1 MNKSILIKGGMV
13 VTLVAVAAVL
23 YSQFGEYASLVYIKE
38 QQAAFKEYYE
48 GHKAQIL
55 AIFFI
60 GYVAVT
66 ALSLPG
72 AAIMTL
78 LAGALFGLF
87 VGVLV
92 VSFASSI
99 GATLAFLVA
108 RFVLGESLQKKYG
121 DKLQKIN
128 DGIAKEG
135 KFYLFTMRLIP
146 AFPFFLI
153 NILMGLTTLPAISFY
168 WVSQVGMLAGTVVF
182 VFAGTQLASI
192 DSIGGILSPGLIAA
206 FVALG
211 VFPLAAKKAIAFV
224 HRRVHKDSDH
234 EAVPTDKQE

>member
-1 MNKSILIKGGMV
+1 MNKSVVIKIAVVLGLVVFAGG
-13 VTLVAVAAVL
+13 L
-23 YSQFGEYASLVYIKE
+23 YSQFGEYASLDYIKE
-38 QQAAFKEYYE
+38 QQAEFKEYYA
-48 GHKAQIL
+48 GNKLRVL
-55 AIFFI
+55 AIFFA
-60 GYVAVT
+60 GYVGVT

-78 LAGALFGLF
+78 LAGALFGWV
-87 VGVLV
+87 VGVLI
-92 VSFASSI
+92 VSFASSC

-128 DGIAKEG
+128 QGIEREG

-153 NILMGLTTLPAISFY
+153 NILMGLTKIPAVSFY
-168 WVSQVGMLAGTVVF
+168 WVSQLGMLAGTVVY
-182 VFAGTQLASI
+182 VFAGTQLATIESLG
-192 DSIGGILSPGLIAA
+192 DILSPGLLAA

-211 VFPLAAKKAIAFV
+211 VFPLAAKKTLALV
-224 HRRVHKDSDH
+224 RRRAPQPGDH
-234 EAVPTDKQE
+234 AASADNTDK

>member
-1 MNKSILIKGGMV
+1 MNKSVAIKIAV
-13 VTLVAVAAVL
+13 VLGLAIVAGVL
-23 YSQFGEYASLVYIKE
+23 YSQFGEYASLAYIKE
-38 QQAAFKEYYE
+38 QQAVFKDYYQAN
-48 GHKAQIL
+48 KPQVL
-55 AIFFI
+55 AVFFA

-78 LAGALFGLF
+78 LAGALFGLLT
-87 VGVLV
+87 GVLV
-92 VSFASSI
+92 VSFASSL

-128 DGIAKEG
+128 QGIEREG

-153 NILMGLTTLPAISFY
+153 NILMGLTKIPALSFY
-168 WVSQVGMLAGTVVF
+168 WVSQLGMLAGTVVY
-182 VFAGTQLASI
+182 VFAGTQLATIESLA
-192 DSIGGILSPGLIAA
+192 DILSPGLIAA

-211 VFPLAAKKAIAFV
+211 VFPLAAKKALALV
-224 HRRVHKDSDH
+224 RRQPGQNGTAGDG
-234 EAVPTDKQE
+234 